1 MNSTQELRWHETSPL
16 KEICMTV
23 FMFSYFTFLK
33 TFYPPIFYMMCS
45 FFVAAMVIAV
55 SPQRLILLNLL
66 ILAVGAVGL
75 LTDNLAIGLSGLK
88 NFRSL

>member
-1 MNSTQELRWHETSPL
+1 
-16 KEICMTV
+16 MTV
-23 FMFSYFTFLK
+23 FMFSYFMFLK
-33 TFYPPIFYMMCS
+33 TFYPPILYMMCS

>member
-1 MNSTQELRWHETSPL
+1 MEPTWHETSPL

-23 FMFSYFTFLK
+23 FMFSYFMFLK

-88 NFRSL
+88 NFRSI